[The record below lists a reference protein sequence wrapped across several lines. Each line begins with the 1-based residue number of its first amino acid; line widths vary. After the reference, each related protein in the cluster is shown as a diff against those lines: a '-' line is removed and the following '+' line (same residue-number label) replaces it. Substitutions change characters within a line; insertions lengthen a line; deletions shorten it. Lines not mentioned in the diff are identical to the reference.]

1 MKEIKITTN
10 ELTYSNP
17 YIDFTYDGIDYRWY
31 TSEDKF
37 TKLFEFGFNA
47 PHARAVRGNERNAVF
62 AQLKEMVQELQQP
75 KENNVISIVTIL
87 EKKSEQQKEKDLI
100 NFALDNFLSQGTEFL
115 QEIMKQIQSGD
126 VKAYRELTE
135 PILRRNVIKEFN
147 TK

>member
-75 KENNVISIVTIL
+75 KEEPKNIIDFATALN
-87 EKKSEQQKEKDLI
+87 KKNEQQKEKELI
-100 NFALDNFLSQGTEFL
+100 NFALDNFLSQGTDFL
-115 QEIMKQIQSGD
+115 SEMLKHVESGNIE
-126 VKAYRELTE
+126 AYRELTE
-135 PILRRNVIKEFN
+135 PILRRNK
-147 TK
+147 K